1 MLKVVG
7 EAIEDKIVIVDQ
19 TGMTV
24 AIMKVDADIDADM
37 VIQIVIVGVI
47 PITGI
52 IRKLMRI
59 IILTYQVIQ

>member
-1 MLKVVG
+1 MLRVVG

>member
-1 MLKVVG
+1 MLRVVG

-59 IILTYQVIQ
+59 IILTYQLIQ

>member
-1 MLKVVG
+1 MLRVVG

-59 IILTYQVIQ
+59 IIRTYQVIQ

>member
-1 MLKVVG
+1 MLRVVG

-19 TGMTV
+19 TGITV

>member
-1 MLKVVG
+1 MLRVVG

-52 IRKLMRI
+52 MRKLMRI

>member
-1 MLKVVG
+1 MLRVVG

-47 PITGI
+47 PIMGI

>member
-1 MLKVVG
+1 MLRVVG

-47 PITGI
+47 PTTGI

-59 IILTYQVIQ
+59 IILTYQLIQ